1 MKEFVPAYLKP
12 TWKLYDRTEKQ
23 GITNNC
29 NLPFKVVSIDHDGNC
44 MLCTCDGWLPISV
57 CNIMDIDSFDKIW
70 QTPRAI
76 ALQQDVSSKKF
87 TYCSVDSCNIK
98 KQDVVFE
105 NYYIN
110 LNYDESCNLA
120 CPTCRPK
127 AINITSGAQYE
138 QKLKMSK
145 HISKLISKFDQ
156 VCTIN
161 MSGNGDPF
169 ASLIYRKFLM
179 TVNPNPKH
187 RYRLLTNGLL
197 LKKLLSKT
205 KIYNNIDVIDIS
217 IDAGDQQTYERVRK
231 GGSWSALME
240 NLDYLKSLDLDVLIR
255 LNMVVQVENFHSIK
269 HFDKLLQKYNWNGRI
284 SRLEDWSTF
293 NKKQWQWRNI
303 SDKSH
308 PLHGNLEQQIK
319 NITNEKI
326 FIGAGVL

>member
-1 MKEFVPAYLKP
+1 MKEFVPSYLKP

-98 KQDVVFE
+98 NQDVLFE

-120 CPTCRPK
+120 CPTCRPQ
-127 AINITSGAQYE
+127 AINITSGTKYE
-138 QKLKMSK
+138 HKLKMSK
-145 HISKLISKFDQ
+145 HISKLISKFDHA
-156 VCTIN
+156 CTIN

-179 TVNPNPKH
+179 TVEPNPKH
-187 RYRLLTNGLL
+187 KYRLLTNGLL
-197 LKKLLSKT
+197 LKKLLAKT

-231 GGSWSALME
+231 GGSWPILIE
-240 NLDYLKSLDLDVLIR
+240 NLDYLKSLDLDALIR

-319 NITNEKI
+319 NISNKKI

>member
-1 MKEFVPAYLKP
+1 MKEFVPSYLKP

-70 QTPRAI
+70 QTTRAI

-98 KQDVVFE
+98 KQDVLFE
-105 NYYIN
+105 NYFIN

-120 CPTCRPK
+120 CPTCRPQ
-127 AINITSGAQYE
+127 AINITSGTKYE
-138 QKLKMSK
+138 HKLKMSK
-145 HISKLISKFDQ
+145 HISKLISKFDHA
-156 VCTIN
+156 CTIN

-179 TVNPNPKH
+179 TVEPNPKH
-187 RYRLLTNGLL
+187 KYRLLTNGLL
-197 LKKLLSKT
+197 LKKLLAKT

-231 GGSWSALME
+231 GGSWPVLIE
-240 NLDYLKSLDLDVLIR
+240 NLDYLKSLNLDVLIR

-319 NITNEKI
+319 NITNKKI

>member
-1 MKEFVPAYLKP
+1 MKEFVPSYLKP

-98 KQDVVFE
+98 KQDVLFE
-105 NYYIN
+105 NYFIN

-120 CPTCRPK
+120 CPTCRPQ
-127 AINITSGAQYE
+127 AINITSGTKYE
-138 QKLKMSK
+138 HKLKMSK
-145 HISKLISKFDQ
+145 HISKLISKFDHA
-156 VCTIN
+156 CTIN

-179 TVNPNPKH
+179 TVEPNPKH
-187 RYRLLTNGLL
+187 KYRLLTNGLL
-197 LKKLLSKT
+197 LKKLLAKT

-231 GGSWSALME
+231 GGSWPVLIE
-240 NLDYLKSLDLDVLIR
+240 NLDYLKSLNLDVLIR

-319 NITNEKI
+319 NITNKKI

>member
-145 HISKLISKFDQ
+145 HISKLISQFDK

-179 TVNPNPKH
+179 TVNPNAKH

-326 FIGAGVL
+326 FIGSGVL

>member
-1 MKEFVPAYLKP
+1 
-12 TWKLYDRTEKQ
+12 
-23 GITNNC
+23 
-29 NLPFKVVSIDHDGNC
+29 
-44 MLCTCDGWLPISV
+44 
-57 CNIMDIDSFDKIW
+57 MDIASFDKIW

-326 FIGAGVL
+326 FIGSGVL

>member
-12 TWKLYDRTEKQ
+12 TWKLYDRTEKK
-23 GITNNC
+23 GITNSC
-29 NLPFKVVSIDHDGNC
+29 NLPFKVVTIDHDGNC

-57 CNIMDIDSFDKIW
+57 CNIMDIDSFEKIW

-76 ALQQDVSSKKF
+76 ALQQDIDSKKF

-98 KQDVVFE
+98 KQDVLFE

-127 AINITSGAQYE
+127 AINITSGARYE
-138 QKLKMSK
+138 HKLKMSE
-145 HISKLISKFDQ
+145 HISKLISKFDHA
-156 VCTIN
+156 CTIN

-179 TVNPNPKH
+179 SVEPNVKH
-187 RYRLLTNGLL
+187 RYNLLTNGLL
-197 LKKLLSKT
+197 LKKLLAKT
-205 KIYNNIDVIDIS
+205 KIFKNIDKIDIS
-217 IDAGDQQTYERVRK
+217 IDAGDKDTYEKVRK
-231 GGSWSALME
+231 GGSWSVLID
-240 NLDYLKSLDLDVLIR
+240 NLDYLKSLDLDININ
-255 LNMVVQVENFHSIK
+255 LNMVVQIENYHSIK
-269 HFDKLLQKYNWNGRI
+269 HFEALLLKYGWFGRI

-293 NKKQWQWRNI
+293 NKTQWQWRNI

-308 PLHGNLEQQIK
+308 PLHHNLEQQIK
-319 NITNEKI
+319 NITNDKI